1 MDSEDAFQEITVLF
15 HVTAARQ
22 HTTGYDQVLARHNNF
37 LLLICKSNAIF
48 YAGIKTMRQTVRY
61 ENGNLIGLPEE
72 VIERL
77 SLKSGDELE
86 VVVNSSDHVI
96 LGCQAQADNI
106 RNGSF

>member
-1 MDSEDAFQEITVLF
+1 
-15 HVTAARQ
+15 
-22 HTTGYDQVLARHNNF
+22 
-37 LLLICKSNAIF
+37 
-48 YAGIKTMRQTVRY
+48 MRQTVRY

-96 LGCQAQADNI
+96 LTPVRMKTNEREKLFAAWKRTGLLRDGGIPAATSEPAWKQLPPI
-106 RNGSF
+106 TVNGEPLSETIIHDRDSDD